1 MSSLVKCLLNEIIED
16 IKFGKIF
23 DSYDDLEE
31 GDGDDDGGGWGGDDG
46 SGDNGDDDSSAN
58 ELDDNDFLS

>member
-1 MSSLVKCLLNEIIED
+1 MLNEIIED

-23 DSYDDLEE
+23 DSYDDLE
-31 GDGDDDGGGWGGDDG
+31 GDDDDDGGGWGGDDG
-46 SGDNGDDDSSAN
+46 SGDNGGDDSSVN